1 MRVVYIHQY
10 FKTPEQSGGTRS
22 YEMARRLVKWGHEVH
37 VVTSWT
43 DASNAKGWSS
53 QLIDGIHVHWLPVA
67 YSNHMGFG
75 SRLWSFLRFS
85 LRASTKAISLKGDV
99 VFASSTPL
107 TIAFPGILA
116 SFITRCSLVFEVRD
130 LWPEIPVA
138 MRVLKNPFLIWCARF
153 LEAFTYHYA
162 AHIIALSP
170 GMARGIESVGVAADK
185 VSTIPNGSDLE
196 LFNPKKIEPGVFRAS
211 IDELPNGPIVLYPGT
226 LGKVNGVGYLV
237 ELAFQVG
244 KIREDIS
251 FIVIGDGAEREGIL
265 ELASSLRVLNKNFFL
280 LEPMPKK
287 ELIFAFRDASMIVSL
302 IIDVPALE
310 NNSANKFFDALAA
323 GKPVAINHG
332 GWQKDLIEE
341 NSIGLAL
348 SRDSSVAALSVVAFF
363 EHFGRAE
370 ACGANAYNLAA
381 REFDRDKLARMLEQA
396 LLNACKEAA
405 NE

>member
-43 DASNAKGWSS
+43 DITDAKGWTS

-67 YSNHMGFG
+67 YNNRMGFG
-75 SRLWSFLRFS
+75 SRLWSFLKFS
-85 LRASTKAISLKGDV
+85 IRASTKAIILKGDV

-116 SFITRCSLVFEVRD
+116 SFITRRPLVFEVRD

-138 MRVLKNPFLIWCARF
+138 MKVLKNPLLISCARF
-153 LEAFTYHYA
+153 LERFTYHYA
-162 AHIIALSP
+162 THIVALSS
-170 GMARGIESVGVAADK
+170 GMAKGIASVGVAANK
-185 VSTIPNGSDLE
+185 ISIIPNGSDLE
-196 LFNPKKIEPGVFRAS
+196 LFNPNNIDTGIFRAS
-211 IDELPNGPIVLYPGT
+211 IEGLSNGPIVLYPGT
-226 LGKVNGVGYLV
+226 LGKVNGVSYLV

-244 KIREDIS
+244 KVRGDIN
-251 FIVIGDGAEREGIL
+251 FVVVGDGAEKEDVL
-265 ELASSLRVLNKNFFL
+265 ELASSAGVLNNNFFML
-280 LEPMPKK
+280 DPIPKK
-287 ELIFAFRDASMIVSL
+287 ELIFAFRDASIIVSL

-332 GWQKDLIEE
+332 GWQKELIEA
-341 NSIGLAL
+341 NNMGLVL
-348 SRDSSVAALSVVAFF
+348 SRDIRAAAISVTDFF
-363 EHFGRAE
+363 EDFSRVE
-370 ACGANAYNLAA
+370 ACGANAYKLAVKD
-381 REFDRDKLARMLEQA
+381 FDRDNLARMLELA
-396 LLNACKEAA
+396 LLKACREAA
-405 NE
+405 DE